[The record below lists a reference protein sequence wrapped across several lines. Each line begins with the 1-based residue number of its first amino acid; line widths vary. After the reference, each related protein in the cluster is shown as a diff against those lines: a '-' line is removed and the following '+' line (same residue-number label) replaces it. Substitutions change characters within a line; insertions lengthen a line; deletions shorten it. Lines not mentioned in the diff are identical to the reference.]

1 MIVTAK
7 LEREFLFK
15 QNQKEI
21 KLSDPSPN
29 FTPQQ
34 VMNFYSGTYPIL
46 TTAIL
51 EGPNIKDD
59 KLQFV
64 FTSSLGTKG

>member
-15 QNQKEI
+15 QNQKVI
-21 KLSDPSPN
+21 KLADPSPG

-46 TTAIL
+46 TTATL
-51 EGPNIKDD
+51 EGPNIKED
-59 KLQFV
+59 KLQYSFN
-64 FTSSLGTKG
+64 SSLGTKG